1 MANQT
6 FSIRLSDE
14 YINIFNKLHEQ
25 ANEANPI
32 SKSAFFEKVLDFFAN
47 PKVKEVE
54 VVRDTPETTA
64 KLEKQQQ
71 TIEELQSEK
80 DSLLARLQEY
90 EGKLDENTANT
101 TRLQEEYSNKQQDY
115 LQQIKSL
122 QEQVNEAN
130 NRSVLDIMKDFPS
143 ALLLMTAQ
151 RLTQKYKRNITPV
164 DVLSDMFL
172 RYTIERWSK
181 WFYDWVLTDDE
192 IVAEAKKINPNITSI
207 KQLKNFV
214 IK

>member
-54 VVRDTPETTA
+54 VIRDTDETTA
-64 KLEKQQQ
+64 LVATQAERIHKLEA
-71 TIEELQSEK
+71 ELANSRGFLEQFNSKHDEIAQFA
-80 DSLLARLQEY
+80 DSLQQENASLQKEITVLNERLQAEVDRTVTDLMK
-90 EGKLDENTANT
+90 EFPAQLLILTAE
-101 TRLQEEYSNKQQDY
+101 RLSAKYRRAINPIDI
-115 LQQIKSL
+115 LQ
-122 QEQVNEAN
+122 
-130 NRSVLDIMKDFPS
+130 
-143 ALLLMTAQ
+143 
-151 RLTQKYKRNITPV
+151 
-164 DVLSDMFL
+164 DMFL
-172 RYTIERWSK
+172 RYTIERWNK

-192 IVAEAKKINPNITSI
+192 IVKESQKINPAITSI

>member
-54 VVRDTPETTA
+54 VIRDTDETTA
-64 KLEKQQQ
+64 LVATQAERIHKLEA
-71 TIEELQSEK
+71 ELANSR
-80 DSLLARLQEY
+80 DSLEHYNSKQDEIAQFADSLQQENASLQKEITVLHERLQAEVDRTVTDLMK
-90 EGKLDENTANT
+90 EFPAQLLILTAE
-101 TRLQEEYSNKQQDY
+101 RL
-115 LQQIKSL
+115 
-122 QEQVNEAN
+122 
-130 NRSVLDIMKDFPS
+130 S
-143 ALLLMTAQ
+143 A
-151 RLTQKYKRNITPV
+151 KYKRAINPI
-164 DVLSDMFL
+164 DILQDMFL
-172 RYTIERWSK
+172 RYTIERWNK

-192 IVAEAKKINPNITSI
+192 IVKEAQKINPAITSI

>member
-6 FSIRLSDE
+6 FSIRLSEE

-54 VVRDTPETTA
+54 VIRDSDETTA
-64 KLEKQQQ
+64 LVQWLKNQNTEQ
-71 TIEELQSEK
+71 TENIQMLTE
-80 DSLLARLQEY
+80 RLQEI
-90 EGKLDENTANT
+90 EGKHRETIEQTTCLQSDYDANVT
-101 TRLQEEYSNKQQDY
+101 KLK
-115 LQQIKSL
+115 
-122 QEQVNEAN
+122 EQVDCLRQELNKANE
-130 NRSVLDIMKDFPS
+130 RTVLDMMKPFP
-143 ALLLMTAQ
+143 ATILNMTAA
-151 RLTQKYKRNITPV
+151 RLSQKHKRNIAPV
-164 DVLSDMFL
+164 DVLTDMFL
-172 RYTIERWSK
+172 RYTIERWNK

-192 IVAEAKKINPNITSI
+192 IVKEAQRINPTITSI

>member
-14 YINIFNKLHEQ
+14 YIDIFNKLHDQ

-54 VVRDTPETTA
+54 VLRDTPETTS
-64 KLEKQQQ
+64 KLKELQN
-71 TIEELQSEK
+71 TIEQLQSENE
-80 DSLLARLQEY
+80 SLRACLQEY
-90 EGKLDENTANT
+90 ESKLNESNANTA
-101 TRLQEEYSNKQQDY
+101 RLQNDYDSKQEDY
-115 LQQIKSL
+115 LQEITSL
-122 QEQVNEAN
+122 REEVNEAN
-130 NRSVLDIMKDFPS
+130 KRTVLDMMKGFPA
-143 ALLLMTAQ
+143 ALLLITSQ
-151 RLTQKYKRNITPV
+151 RLSQKYKRNITPI

-192 IVAEAKKINPNITSI
+192 IVAEAQKINANITSI
-207 KQLKNFV
+207 KQLKNFIV
-214 IK
+214 K

>member
-130 NRSVLDIMKDFPS
+130 NRSVLDMMKDFPS

>member
-54 VVRDTPETTA
+54 VIRDSDETTA
-64 KLEKQQQ
+64 LVATQAEYIQKLETELEQSNSKRNEQ
-71 TIEELQSEK
+71 TQFA
-80 DSLLARLQEY
+80 DSLQQENASLQTEITVLHERLQAEVDRTVTDLMK
-90 EGKLDENTANT
+90 EFPAQLLILTAE
-101 TRLQEEYSNKQQDY
+101 RL
-115 LQQIKSL
+115 
-122 QEQVNEAN
+122 
-130 NRSVLDIMKDFPS
+130 S
-143 ALLLMTAQ
+143 A
-151 RLTQKYKRNITPV
+151 KYKRAIKPI
-164 DVLSDMFL
+164 DILQDMFL
-172 RYTIERWSK
+172 RYTIERWNK

-192 IVAEAKKINPNITSI
+192 IVKEAQKINPAITSI

>member
-14 YINIFNKLHEQ
+14 YIDIFNKLHDQ

-32 SKSAFFEKVLDFFAN
+32 SKSAFLEKVLDFFSN

-54 VVRDTPETTA
+54 VIRDTPETTA
-64 KLEKQQQ
+64 KLEKLQQ

-115 LQQIKSL
+115 LQQITSL
-122 QEQVNEAN
+122 QEQVNESN
-130 NRSVLDIMKDFPS
+130 NRSVLDMMKDFPA

-151 RLTQKYKRNITPV
+151 RLTQKYKRNIAPI

-192 IVAEAKKINPNITSI
+192 IVAEAQKINPAITSI